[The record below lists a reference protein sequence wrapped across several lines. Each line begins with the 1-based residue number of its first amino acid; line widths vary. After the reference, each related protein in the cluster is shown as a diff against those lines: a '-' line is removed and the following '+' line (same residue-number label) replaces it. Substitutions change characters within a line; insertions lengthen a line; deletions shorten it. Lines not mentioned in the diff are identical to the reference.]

1 MIPQD
6 FLKYIAKE
14 HSVSNTE
21 LDVLS
26 AALNGEPMNAIAT
39 RLGIRPEAARKR
51 LGEVYKKFHIAGAG
65 PGKLAKLQQILV
77 SQYQNH
83 QAQGILTT
91 PVEVA
96 NDEDELEV
104 NRRDW
109 GEAPDASVFYGRQS
123 DLDTLST
130 WLIKDHCRLVALLGI
145 GGIGKTALSVR
156 LAKQFEESD
165 EFDFIIWR
173 SLRHGTTAR
182 DTIGRLLQLI
192 SRQRRIYLP
201 DATNERISLLL
212 EYLRRHRC
220 LIIFDNMEAVLKQ
233 GDLAGQ
239 YREGYEDYGEFLR
252 RMGEEAHK
260 SCILFTSTEKPRE
273 IALLEGNDLP
283 VRSLQLAALDVEEAY
298 KIFQAKGLD
307 EKKLWGQLID
317 LYRGNPLTLKIV
329 STTIQELFGGKVS
342 EFLKQTTLVFGDI
355 RDLLQRQFDRLSEL
369 EKTIMYWLALEHR
382 PISLEILRD
391 NILVPFPQPELLEAL
406 ESLGRRS
413 LIERSVDVGRAL
425 FTLQPVVMEY
435 VIQDLIENI
444 GLELQELLRTQKIER
459 VNLFRSHLLARPDA
473 DEEEERETNALIR
486 QPIEDRLRKIFR
498 NDHHI
503 EMQLERLCLALQNKF
518 PLEVGYAFENTEY
531 LLEGVRERIEEYE
544 EIAEEDED

>member
-91 PVEVA
+91 PVEA
-96 NDEDELEV
+96 PSNEDELEV

-123 DLDTLST
+123 DLDTLAT
-130 WLIKDHCRLVALLGI
+130 WLVQDHCRLVALLGI

-156 LAKQFEESD
+156 LAKQFEASE

-182 DTIGRLLQLI
+182 DTIGRLIQLI

-220 LIIFDNMEAVLKQ
+220 LIVFDNMEAVLKQ

-239 YREGYEDYGEFLR
+239 YRDGYEDYGEFLR
-252 RMGEEAHK
+252 RIGEEAHT
-260 SCILFTSTEKPRE
+260 SCVLLTSTEKPRE

-283 VRSLQLAALDVEEAY
+283 VRALQLAALDVEEAY

-355 RDLLQRQFDRLSEL
+355 RDFLQRQFDRLSEL

-413 LIERSVDVGRAL
+413 LIERSAEVGRAL

-435 VIQDLIENI
+435 VIQDLIENV

-503 EMQLERLCLALQNKF
+503 EMQLERLCLTLQNKF

-544 EIAEEDED
+544 EIAEEED